1 MNRLQELLSKVEE
14 LEPRLRENAA
24 AAEAEHKLPRA
35 TVDAVREVGLFR
47 IWVPEKLG
55 GWEADPA
62 TACRTFEAV
71 ARIDSAAGW
80 LVQMS
85 NTIGAFGLFFGD
97 QAVEEMYGGDTIFA
111 DALHPQGSAV
121 PVPGGFELSGQ
132 FPFASACHHAD
143 WFFALA
149 QVVDGDAPKL
159 VNGQPDTRLMALP
172 MSDAEIVDNWDTL
185 GMRGT
190 GSHDVKAEAVFV
202 PEHRAPT
209 FGPITQARNNTWPA
223 AVSNLTIWPGVAS
236 IGVVALGIADAAL
249 EEFIALTRA
258 KTPAYQSQALSTQSL
273 AHYRL
278 GEAKAVLGAA
288 RANTYETLDRAW
300 SWATA
305 GNLISTEQKC
315 DMQLAG
321 TYAARASR
329 DAVELVAASAGTSA
343 VRESSRFTRLLRDLN
358 TITRH
363 AYVST
368 DRYEDVGA
376 LTVGQPARWPFMAF

>member
-1 MNRLQELLSKVEE
+1 MSSLQELLSKVEE
-14 LEPRLRENAA
+14 LEPRIREH
-24 AAEAEHKLPRA
+24 AAEAEAEHRLPNV
-35 TVDAVREVGLFR
+35 TVDAVREAGLFR

-55 GWEADPA
+55 GWEVDPA

-85 NTIGAFGLFFGD
+85 NTIGAMGFFFGD
-97 QAVEEMYGGDTIFA
+97 QAIEEMYGGDTIFA
-111 DALHPQGSAV
+111 DAFHPQGTAV
-121 PVPGGFELSGQ
+121 PVAGGFELSGQ

-149 QVVDGDAPKL
+149 RVMDGDVPRSM
-159 VNGQPDTRLMALP
+159 NGQPETRLMSLP
-172 MSDAEIVDNWDTL
+172 MSDAQIVDNWDTL

-190 GSHDVKAEAVFV
+190 GSHDDKAEGVFV

-209 FGPITQARNNTWPA
+209 FGPTVHAKNNAWPA
-223 AVSNLTIWPGVAS
+223 PISNLTIWPGIAS
-236 IGVVALGIADAAL
+236 VGVVALGIADAAL

-258 KTPAYQSQALSTQSL
+258 KTPAYQSEALNTQSL

-278 GEAKAVLGAA
+278 GEARAVLAAA
-288 RANTYETLDRAW
+288 RAHVYETLDRAW
-300 SWATA
+300 SSARA
-305 GNLISTEQKC
+305 GDSISTELKC
-315 DMQLAG
+315 ELQLAG

-329 DAVELVAASAGTSA
+329 DAIELVAASAGTSS
-343 VRESSRFTRLLRDLN
+343 VRESSPLTRQLRDLN

>member
-1 MNRLQELLSKVEE
+1 MGSR
-14 LEPRLRENAA
+14 
-24 AAEAEHKLPRA
+24 
-35 TVDAVREVGLFR
+35 
-47 IWVPEKLG
+47 
-55 GWEADPA
+55 PA

-71 ARIDSAAGW
+71 ARIDSATGW

-97 QAVEEMYGGDTIFA
+97 QAIEEMYGGDTIFA
-111 DALHPQGSAV
+111 DALHPQGTAV
-121 PVPGGFELSGQ
+121 PVTGGFELSGQ

-143 WFFALA
+143 WFLALA
-149 QVVDGDAPKL
+149 QVMDGDAPKL
-159 VNGQPDTRLMALP
+159 VNGQPETRLMALP

-190 GSHDVKAEAVFV
+190 GSHDVKAEGVFV

-209 FGPITQARNNTWPA
+209 FVPTSQAKNNTWPA
-223 AVSNLTIWPGVAS
+223 PVSNLTIWPGVAS

-249 EEFIALTRA
+249 EEFIALSRA
-258 KTPAYQSQALSTQSL
+258 KTPAYQSQILNTQSL

-288 RANTYETLDRAW
+288 RANTYETLDRVW
-300 SWATA
+300 SWAVA
-305 GNLISTEQKC
+305 GNFISTEQKC

-329 DAVELVAASAGTSA
+329 DAVEMVAPSAGTSV
-343 VRESSRFTRLLRDLN
+343 VRESSRLTRLLRDLN

-376 LTVGQPARWPFMAF
+376 LTVGQPTRWPFFAF

>member
-1 MNRLQELLSKVEE
+1 MTRLQELLSKVKE
-14 LEPRLRENAA
+14 LEPHLRKHAA
-24 AAEAEHKLPRA
+24 VAEAEHKLPKA
-35 TVDAVREVGLFR
+35 TVDAVREAGLFR

-55 GWEADPA
+55 GWEVDPA

-97 QAVEEMYGGDTIFA
+97 QAIEEMYGGDTIFA
-111 DALHPQGSAV
+111 DALHPHGRAV
-121 PVPGGFELSGQ
+121 PVAGGFELTGQ

-149 QVVDGDAPKL
+149 RVMDGDSPRSS
-159 VNGQPDTRLMALP
+159 NGQPETRLMALP

-190 GSHDVKAEAVFV
+190 GSHDVKAEKVFV

-209 FGPITQARNNTWPA
+209 FEPITQAKNNTWPA

-236 IGVVALGIADAAL
+236 VGVVALGIADAAL

-258 KTPAYQSQALSTQSL
+258 KTPAYQSQTLNTQSL

-288 RANTYETLDRAW
+288 RANMYENLDRAW

-305 GNLISTEQKC
+305 GNFISTEQKC
-315 DMQLAG
+315 DMQLAV
-321 TYAARASR
+321 TYASSSSR
-329 DAVELVAASAGTSA
+329 DAVELVAASAGKSA
-343 VRESSRFTRLLRDLN
+343 VR
-358 TITRH
+358 
-363 AYVST
+363 
-368 DRYEDVGA
+368 
-376 LTVGQPARWPFMAF
+376 